1 MVNPYLLN
9 AALLAVMDEG
19 ISKKLDPGPLEQRNI
34 YELELAG
41 KKVVKL
47 PTHLGIALD
56 AIEGDPLVRSAL
68 PGEMWDVF
76 IDYKRDEWDKF
87 LATVTAWDHDTYMDS
102 LP

>member
-9 AALLAVMDEG
+9 AALLTVMDEG
-19 ISKKLDPGPLEQRNI
+19 ITKKLDPGPPEQRNI

-47 PTHLGIALD
+47 PSNLGAALD
-56 AIEGDPLVRSAL
+56 AIEADPLVRSAM

-87 LATVTAWDHDTYMDS
+87 MATVRQWDLDTYMDC

>member
-1 MVNPYLLN
+1 M
-9 AALLAVMDEG
+9 
-19 ISKKLDPGPLEQRNI
+19 DPGPLEQRNI

-41 KKVVKL
+41 KKVTKL
-47 PTHLGIALD
+47 PNNLGSALD
-56 AIEGDPLVRSAL
+56 ALEADPLVRSSM

-87 LATVTAWDHDTYMDS
+87 LATVTAWDHETYMDC